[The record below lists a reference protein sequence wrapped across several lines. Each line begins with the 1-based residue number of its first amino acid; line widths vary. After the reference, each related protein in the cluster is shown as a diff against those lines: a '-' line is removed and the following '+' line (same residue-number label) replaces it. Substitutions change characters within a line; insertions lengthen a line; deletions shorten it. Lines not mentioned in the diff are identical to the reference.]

1 LVDQISKHI
10 AGGQSPEK
18 FLQYLDLADYSADGL
33 RLRRAA
39 LLLFAKD
46 VSKWHPKCEVRIVRV
61 FGRLDTSSSLS
72 FFREGNKRDGSPVI
86 VIAANSP

>member
-46 VSKWHPKCEVRIVRV
+46 AIQVASEV
-61 FGRLDTSSSLS
+61 
-72 FFREGNKRDGSPVI
+72 
-86 VIAANSP
+86 